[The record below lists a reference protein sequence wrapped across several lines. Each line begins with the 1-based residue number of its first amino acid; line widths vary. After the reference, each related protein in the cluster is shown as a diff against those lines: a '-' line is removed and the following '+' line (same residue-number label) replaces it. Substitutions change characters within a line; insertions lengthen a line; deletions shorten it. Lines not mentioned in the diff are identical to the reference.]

1 MRRVQD
7 HKKLEGGGVAEGE
20 QSAGRHT
27 IVGLGATPPS
37 VVVWKADVSRE
48 APDWRLAGVDLG
60 MRDGRPFG
68 SLHFE
73 EVNGSR
79 RARVAVRWD
88 HVYDQLQCFVTDRS
102 FAAEG
107 ERLERDAR
115 HRVGTLMAAYAQ
127 IGLAIAAGTVAEG
140 SLRAASNLVPIGPR
154 HPG

>member
-20 QSAGRHT
+20 QTAGQYT
-27 IVGLGATPPS
+27 IVGLGASPPS
-37 VVVWKADVSRE
+37 VVVWRADVSRV
-48 APDWRLAGVDLG
+48 AQDWRLAGVDLG

-127 IGLAIAAGTVAEG
+127 IGLAITAGAVAEG